1 LQLFLAAADAAADP
15 SLKEQMIRLVAD
27 YSYIGVFL
35 FLIAC
40 GLGFPSPE
48 EVALIGGGYA
58 VHQAHPA
65 PDGWPYMALMVTV
78 AMLGV
83 LVGDSVLWWIGRRVG
98 DHPQKVPFIGR
109 HLTPNRMRRARA
121 MFKRHGAKAVFFGRF
136 LFGVRA
142 VTFFVSGSLHVPLST
157 FLLMDGLAALLS
169 VPISVFLAWY
179 FGAHLEEAFKWIGTL
194 NQTIIIG
201 VAVVVVVALTLL
213 WRRRKALLADDDD
226 DDDDEPAAAGEA
238 RSAAQAAAQ
247 GEEQG
252 LPLEQPGAAADRA

>member
-1 LQLFLAAADAAADP
+1 MLFVSGLGIGLLLAATDAAAEV
-15 SLKEQMIRLVAD
+15 STKEWMIHQVAD

-58 VHQAHPA
+58 IYQAHPA
-65 PDGWPYMALMVTV
+65 PDGWPYMLLMITV

-83 LVGDSVLWWIGRRVG
+83 LVGDSMLWFIGRRVG
-98 DHPQKVPFIGR
+98 DHPEKVPIIGR
-109 HLTPNRMRRARA
+109 HLTPKRMRRARS
-121 MFKRHGAKAVFFGRF
+121 MFKKHGAKAVFFGRF

-157 FLLMDGLAALLS
+157 FLIMDGLAALLS

-179 FGAHLEEAFKWIGTL
+179 FGGELEQAFRWIGTL
-194 NQTIIIG
+194 NEAIIIAVV
-201 VAVVVVVALTLL
+201 VAVVIALAVL
-213 WRRRKALLADDDD
+213 WKRRKALAALDEADDEGDD
-226 DDDDEPAAAGEA
+226 VDTVLPAPQKSE
-238 RSAAQAAAQ
+238 
-247 GEEQG
+247 
-252 LPLEQPGAAADRA
+252 LV